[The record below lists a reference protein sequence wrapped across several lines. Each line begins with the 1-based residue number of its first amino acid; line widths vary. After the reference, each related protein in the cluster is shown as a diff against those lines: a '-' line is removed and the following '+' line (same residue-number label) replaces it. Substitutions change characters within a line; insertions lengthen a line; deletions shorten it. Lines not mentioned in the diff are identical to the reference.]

1 MKYSDSIK
9 TYLILLI
16 LISVFIGCRR
26 SNVDDDSSLQTLYQN
41 LDREIAGC
49 EVYDNK
55 KEERIAELRRGFNV
69 EKDAAKQTEILKY
82 LAYEFNSYNADSA
95 LYYVEKC
102 LKHPYIQG
110 NEQETLSLIIRKAD
124 IFAHA
129 GLFPDALETLGNL
142 SRTDIPDNLLEDYYS
157 TYCAL
162 YQYLSE
168 YTAEHGRSTDYE
180 HMRTIYADS
189 LRQVTRPGSFNDL
202 IYVMTEKA
210 RKGEEEAAISALKN
224 ELSKYQPGMREY
236 SILASTLAYI
246 NKTVGNDAEYKR
258 NITMSAI
265 SDVKGSVKENMSFR
279 EMATMMFEDGD
290 VDHANYYLKKS
301 IADANFYSAL
311 MRNAQ
316 SSKML
321 PVIDEAYSS
330 RQKQLTSRLRTMMW
344 CSIIL
349 SAILIVTV
357 FFILKQFR
365 KLREANRKI
374 RQANEELSDLSDKLK
389 ESVNQLAEM
398 NTRLG
403 ETNNELADKNSELAD
418 KNRLLLESNRTKEQ
432 YAGLFME
439 YCSSAI
445 SSLSTYQKS
454 LKVLAAQ
461 GGNRA
466 TLMKKLD
473 SSEISEEM
481 LKRFYQMY
489 DEAILQLYPDFVE
502 KFNNLLLPQER
513 VSLKSGELLNTEL
526 RLYAL
531 IRMGIDDSAKIAR
544 FLRCSI
550 STVYTYRS
558 KMKKRALRP
567 ETFEED
573 VKEIS

>member
-129 GLFPDALETLGNL
+129 GLFTDALETLGNL
-142 SRTDIPDNLLEDYYS
+142 SRTDIPDNLLEDYYA
-157 TYCAL
+157 TYCVI

-210 RKGEEEAAISALKN
+210 RKGEEEATISALKN

-301 IADANFYSAL
+301 IADANFYSAF

-374 RQANEELSDLSDKLK
+374 RHANEELSDLSNKLK

-445 SSLSTYQKS
+445 SSLSSYQKS

-473 SSEISEEM
+473 SSEISDEM
-481 LKRFYQMY
+481 LKRFYGLY
-489 DEAILQLYPDFVE
+489 DEAILQLYPDFVK
-502 KFNNLLLPQER
+502 KFNTLLLPEER
-513 VSLKSGELLNTEL
+513 VALKSGELLNTEL

>member
-142 SRTDIPDNLLEDYYS
+142 SRTNIPDNLLEDYYS

-168 YTAEHGRSTDYE
+168 YTAEHGRYTDYE

-445 SSLSTYQKS
+445 SSLSSYQKS

-466 TLMKKLD
+466 SLLKKLD

>member
-142 SRTDIPDNLLEDYYS
+142 SRTNIPDNLLEDYYS

-168 YTAEHGRSTDYE
+168 YTAEHGRYTDYE

-301 IADANFYSAL
+301 IADANFYSAF

-445 SSLSTYQKS
+445 SSLSSYQKS

-466 TLMKKLD
+466 SLLKKLD

>member
-445 SSLSTYQKS
+445 SSLSSYQKS

-466 TLMKKLD
+466 SLLKKLD

>member
-142 SRTDIPDNLLEDYYS
+142 SRTNIPDNLLEDYYS

-168 YTAEHGRSTDYE
+168 YTAEHGRYTDYE

-445 SSLSTYQKS
+445 SSLSSYQKS
-454 LKVLAAQ
+454 LKVLATQ

-466 TLMKKLD
+466 SLLKKLD